1 MMAKECRPYDFRKA
15 GRIEEPVARYLRA
28 WMARACSSFQQRW
41 GEICNSTISV
51 TPEPLYAQAFSS
63 FQESCNA
70 DSFGVVVQLDAGE
83 IPTQIVVP
91 QVDLLALVLELLSEE
106 LDQKPDL
113 RDLTPIETNLCEL
126 LLEQL
131 SASFGESWLQKEQLG
146 CSVLP
151 VDRNPQ
157 RARLFAGS
165 DPVIV
170 AGICVQAK
178 AGKMLFQWVLPRS
191 GITSLIRQLQG
202 EVLPP
207 APQPIRDLQPALEEI
222 PLELVVRLGETKL
235 GMDDLRTLRPGAVI
249 VFDQSIGTPLTAFL
263 EDQPIYAG
271 WPGRQGTKQAFQVAE
286 IQ

>member
-1 MMAKECRPYDFRKA
+1 MAKECRPYDFRKA

-28 WMARACSSFQQRW
+28 WMARASSSFQQRW

-63 FQESCNA
+63 FQESCDA
-70 DSFGVVVQLDAGE
+70 DSFGVIVQLDAGE
-83 IPTQIVVP
+83 LQTQLVVP

-106 LDQKPDL
+106 LDQKPEL

-131 SASFGESWLQKEQLG
+131 SASIGESWLQKEQLG
-146 CSVLP
+146 CTVLP

-157 RARLFAGS
+157 RARLFAGN

-170 AGICVQAK
+170 AGLNVQAK

-191 GITSLIRQLQG
+191 ACTALIRQLQG
-202 EVLPP
+202 EAPSPP
-207 APQPIRDLQPALEEI
+207 ASSTRDLRPGLEEI
-222 PLELVVRLGETKL
+222 PLELVVRLGETTL

-249 VFDQSIGTPLTAFL
+249 VFDQPIGTPLTAFL
-263 EDQPIYAG
+263 EDQPIYIG

-286 IQ
+286 IS